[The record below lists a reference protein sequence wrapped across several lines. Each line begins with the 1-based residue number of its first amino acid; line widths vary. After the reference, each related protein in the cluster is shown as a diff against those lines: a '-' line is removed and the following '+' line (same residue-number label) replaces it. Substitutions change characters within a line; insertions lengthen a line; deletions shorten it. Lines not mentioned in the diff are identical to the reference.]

1 MNGKKTTKRKRNP
14 ITREYFRVIHQ
25 FSVEG
30 FPKKWLVIEPGFN
43 GDLEHCLDVGTGQSA
58 YWDGETSLNMRSDS
72 PLDAFMEHPIDQ
84 NEGILL
90 KPIFCVKKTGVNSAN
105 SLGMI

>member
-1 MNGKKTTKRKRNP
+1 M
-14 ITREYFRVIHQ
+14 
-25 FSVEG
+25 
-30 FPKKWLVIEPGFN
+30 IEPGFN

-58 YWDGETSLNMRSDS
+58 CWDGETSLNMRSDS

-90 KPIFCVKKTGVNSAN
+90 KPLFCVKKKLVSTPPIFVGYDFNPPGKTLSK
-105 SLGMI
+105 SFLDLPGLPHR